1 MSKNPPDDL
10 QDAGSALWVEI
21 ASKYELRPDERA
33 ILHDAC
39 RMRDLEAAVLSA
51 WGDAGRPMMTIGSQG
66 EAIHPLIREFRDLA
80 TKLTTLLA
88 KLKLPDEVAGAPVNQ
103 QRDAANSKWSVPGA
117 GRGA

>member
-21 ASKYELRPDERA
+21 ASKYELRPDEAA

-39 RMRDLEAAVLSA
+39 RMRDLEAQVLSA
-51 WGDAGRPMMTIGSQG
+51 WGDLGRPMITVGSQG
-66 EAIHPLIREFRDLA
+66 EAIHPLPRQYESLA
-80 TKLTTLLA
+80 KTVSSLLA
-88 KLKLPDEVAGAPVNQ
+88 RLKLPDDAAGAAPVNQ
-103 QRDAANSKWSVPGA
+103 QRDAANSKWATGR

>member
-1 MSKNPPDDL
+1 MSKNPPSDL

-21 ASKYELRPDERA
+21 ATKYELRPDERA

-80 TKLTTLLA
+80 TKLTALLA
-88 KLKLPDEVAGAPVNQ
+88 KLKLPDDVAAPVNQ